1 MNESIYFLDDAQK
14 LLKEVGKQEIIES
27 VQTKEITEDKSELM
41 NDSLSVTVLDNEK
54 IRDAAFMAVREDGSS
69 FSMYKI
75 TADSDP
81 RGQLQFSGVNF
92 AVDELSAYIVKDI
105 RPSNRSIKQVA
116 EQILGHTNGEWRVGY
131 ADSGLKTISGT
142 FYYINVKDALKQLQT
157 FGCEILFKC
166 KIEGNRITDKW
177 IEVYKQIGKV
187 TNKRFT
193 YGSTALEVVR
203 QRDRSQVYTSIIGRG
218 KGEEVGD
225 GYGRR
230 IEFTDIEWKKA
241 NGDPLDKPKGQNWLE
256 YPEMTAL
263 YGMPTKSGAKRKRE
277 TVLIFEDIED
287 PKELLQLT
295 YENLIAYSR
304 PLIQFKTTILG
315 GDSIGNTIVIYRPDK
330 DYRYQTRVFSV
341 KLNRLTGQTECG
353 LGDNLSKSS
362 TRTVARTQTSIANLS
377 ESKMTFYQS
386 TEIGKYQD
394 DIMRGAGKN
403 GGSVYWV
410 NGIEAGVS
418 NSREVYEV
426 AFMDG
431 PSIAESQHFLVQNNA
446 GISFKHCQKGE
457 WTTIQDVHNGSSN
470 TAWTLDGTF
479 VADFIKAGILSGI
492 LVQGVALKTLDDEDF
507 QVVMEGGKVTFE
519 KQVVST
525 GLDDVHGEELGRITA
540 TYGGGRVINGFA
552 VVQDPGY
559 IFSINSASKDNK
571 KLSAPILQVPEES
584 TADNRLYNFYGKG
597 TFGEGPI
604 TFKDNV
610 VFEGDVEFKKGVKI
624 AGRLDAGSIYSGG
637 QQVYPGG
644 SGGGVGPSGST
655 YEPINIG
662 SNITGNP
669 NIVAWL
675 DKYTKLYGI
684 SDYIGLAYALIMVE
698 NPSTDGTDDIM
709 QSSESAGYPGPGYL
723 TGEASV
729 KQGCKHLAEQIKNGQ
744 TQNVDI
750 WGVMQGYNFG
760 SAYIPWLANRGG
772 KNTTDLAEEYSR
784 DVVAPSL
791 GNTTGATYPYVNA
804 VSQADGRT
812 YLYVNGG
819 NFHYAAMIRQYVK
832 VTESVGYVVPISK
845 PVTVTS
851 EFGYRQHPITGA
863 YELHNG
869 IDLVNGNPT
878 TPIYASAAG
887 EVVIAGSYPEWY
899 GNYVVIK
906 HSDGL
911 YTGYAHQS
919 QLRVSVGDT
928 VKQGQQIGNMGTT
941 GPSTGP
947 HLHFQFFKNGPWPSQ
962 NDFINPREY
971 INF

>member
-1 MNESIYFLDDAQK
+1 MKPILYEPAATDFEGDGGIATLSDCRSLIVSEEANGSYFIECTFPITTKNAIYLEDVNYQIKCKPNDLEDYHVFYIYDHYKDMATGLLYVKAKSRTGKLGNRTVKKVVIQNKTGIEAMALLHDGMDLESDIQLFCDITAQGSTTFEVSNPLECIK
-14 LLKEVGKQEIIES
+14 GIEGSLNQVYGGEIKHEPFKLSLLKRRGKDNVTTIRYRKNLEGLKIELNW
-27 VQTKEITEDKSELM
+27 DGL
-41 NDSLSVTVLDNEK
+41 VTR
-54 IRDAAFMAVREDGSS
+54 IF
-69 FSMYKI
+69 
-75 TADSDP
+75 P
-81 RGQLQFSGVNF
+81 
-92 AVDELSAYIVKDI
+92 
-105 RPSNRSIKQVA
+105 
-116 EQILGHTNGEWRVGY
+116 Y
-131 ADSGLKTISGT
+131 ADIQNKEGETERIYGDKVDSQ
-142 FYYINVKDALKQLQT
+142 YI
-157 FGCEILFKC
+157 
-166 KIEGNRITDKW
+166 GNYDG
-177 IEVYKQIGKV
+177 EVYARYVQ
-187 TNKRFT
+187 FT
-193 YGSTALEVVR
+193 EEQGATDLKSLNSVAKKYF
-203 QRDRSQVYTSIIGRG
+203 TSMNRG
-218 KGEEVGD
+218 M
-225 GYGRR
+225 
-230 IEFTDIEWKKA
+230 
-241 NGDPLDKPKGQNWLE
+241 DKPKVNADVEIRKLE
-256 YPEMTAL
+256 NNKKFAGFRELGLFDTFTVYHERYNIDLELTVNKIEYDALSERVQSITA
-263 YGMPTKSGAKRKRE
+263 GDPKFTFFEQQESQFTEVMKKVPTKSYNSVFIDYVTQIISGNDGGNVIWWPKNRPTDLFFVDGKTLEDSKR
-277 TVLIFEDIED
+277 VLRIN
-287 PKELLQLT
+287 K
-295 YENLIAYSR
+295 S
-304 PLIQFKTTILG
+304 G
-315 GDSIGNTIVIYRPDK
+315 IG
-330 DYRYQTRVFSV
+330 F
-341 KLNRLTGQTECG
+341 
-353 LGDNLSKSS
+353 
-362 TRTVARTQTSIANLS
+362 
-377 ESKMTFYQS
+377 
-386 TEIGKYQD
+386 
-394 DIMRGAGKN
+394 
-403 GGSVYWV
+403 
-410 NGIEAGVS
+410 
-418 NSREVYEV
+418 
-426 AFMDG
+426 
-431 PSIAESQHFLVQNNA
+431 
-446 GISFKHCQKGE
+446 
-457 WTTIQDVHNGSSN
+457 SSN
-470 TAWTLDGTF
+470 GWKGPFDTAWTLDGVF

-552 VVQDPGY
+552 VVQDPSY

-571 KLSAPILQVPEES
+571 KLSTPIFQVPEES

-729 KQGCKHLAEQIKNGQ
+729 KQGCKHLAQQIKNGQ
-744 TQNVDI
+744 DQNVDI

-791 GNTTGATYPYVNA
+791 GNTTAATYPYVNA

-851 EFGYRQHPITGA
+851 EFGYRPHPITGA

-947 HLHFQFFKNGPWPSQ
+947 HLHFQFFRNGPWPSQ
-962 NDFINPREY
+962 ADFINPREY